1 MRRFVEVAK
10 KSEIPESGAVGS
22 HFNIETGR
30 VTMDPATKDVATYR
44 VRRVGDA
51 VEVEI

>member
-10 KSEIPESGAVGS
+10 KSEIPESGAIGS

-30 VTMDPATKDVATYR
+30 VTMDP
-44 VRRVGDA
+44 RRKTLPRTECA
-51 VEVEI
+51 ALAMPWK